1 MSKQQPTMMVT
12 GKSMDD
18 IGSVLSGLGFA
29 WSPYDATGFEGNQ
42 RPDVLFVN
50 CGSSTSRSDL
60 ASFVYSGGV
69 VYISDHAKDD
79 YESIVSDIGKSC
91 DISLVGSQ
99 GTYDATVVD
108 QNLAAY
114 LDVDSLKLE
123 FDMGAW
129 AVVQSPP
136 NGASQL
142 IEVDG
147 KPVVM
152 TLKHG
157 LGSVIFTSFHNSAQN
172 SDIEK
177 QLIRFLALKP
187 LMKSKSIRT
196 VKETTKRGGK
206 ISILDESEPVVSAS
220 KPYRTTYN
228 LPKSATS
235 FQVELNWLGEAEVHI
250 TCSSGGDHVKKGS
263 ARMAPLRTTLDTDSL
278 SSGSVDVEIRLEGG
292 AHQALLTSMVCSIT
306 ESDADDRKSLRSLMG

>member
-18 IGSVLSGLGFA
+18 IGSVLTTLGFE

-50 CGSSTSRSDL
+50 CGSPTLRNDL
-60 ASFVYSGGV
+60 ASFVHSGGV
-69 VYISDHAKDD
+69 VYISDHAKHD

-91 DISLVGSQ
+91 TISLAGNA
-99 GTYDATVVD
+99 GTHNATVVD
-108 QNLAAY
+108 QHLAAF
-114 LDVDSLKLE
+114 LEVDSLALE
-123 FDMGAW
+123 FDMPSW

-136 NGASQL
+136 AGASRL
-142 IEVDG
+142 IEVAG

-206 ISILDESEPVVSAS
+206 ISILDELEPVVSAS
-220 KPYRTTYN
+220 KPYRTTYK
-228 LPKSATS
+228 LPKRTTS
-235 FQVELNWLGEAEVHI
+235 FHVELNWLGEAEVHI
-250 TCSSGGDHVKKGS
+250 SCSSGGGNLKSGS
-263 ARMAPLRTTLDTDSL
+263 ARMAPLRVSVDTDTL
-278 SSGSVDVEIRLEGG
+278 SSGSVDVEIRLAGG
-292 AHQALLTSMVCSIT
+292 TYQALLTSMVCSVT
-306 ESDADDRKSLRSLMG
+306 ESDADDRESLRSLMG

>member
-18 IGSVLSGLGFA
+18 IGSVLSKLGFA
-29 WSPYDATGFEGNQ
+29 WSPYDATRFEGNQ

-50 CGSSTSRSDL
+50 CGSSTSRNDL
-60 ASFVYSGGV
+60 ASFVHSGGV

-79 YESIVSDIGKSC
+79 YESIVSEIGKFC
-91 DISLVGSQ
+91 DISLVGNR
-99 GTYDATVVD
+99 GTHNATVVD
-108 QNLAAY
+108 QDLAAF
-114 LDVDSLKLE
+114 LDVVSLNLE
-123 FDMGAW
+123 FDMSAW

-136 NGASQL
+136 AGASRL

-147 KPVVM
+147 NPVVM

-177 QLIRFLALKP
+177 KLIRFLALKP

-206 ISILDESEPVVSAS
+206 ISILDESEPVISAS
-220 KPYRTTYN
+220 KPYLKTYK
-228 LPKSATS
+228 LPKNATS

-250 TCSSGGDHVKKGS
+250 TCSSGGNKVKKDA
-263 ARMAPLRTTLDTDSL
+263 ARMAPLRITVDKDSL
-278 SSGSVDVEIRLEGG
+278 SSGSVDVEIHQEGG

-306 ESDADDRKSLRSLMG
+306 ESDADDRKSLRSLLG

>member
-1 MSKQQPTMMVT
+1 MMVT

-18 IGSVLSGLGFA
+18 IGSVLSKLGFA
-29 WSPYDATGFEGNQ
+29 WSPYDATRFEGNE

-50 CGSSTSRSDL
+50 CGSSTSRNDL
-60 ASFVYSGGV
+60 ASFVHSGGV

-79 YESIVSDIGKSC
+79 YESIVSEIGKFC
-91 DISLVGSQ
+91 DISLVGNR
-99 GTYDATVVD
+99 GTHNATVVD
-108 QNLAAY
+108 QDLAAF
-114 LDVDSLKLE
+114 LDVVSLNLE
-123 FDMGAW
+123 FDMSAW

-136 NGASQL
+136 AGASRL

-147 KPVVM
+147 NPVVM

-177 QLIRFLALKP
+177 KLIRFLALKP

-206 ISILDESEPVVSAS
+206 ISILDESEPVISAS
-220 KPYRTTYN
+220 KPYLKTYK
-228 LPKSATS
+228 LPKNATS

-250 TCSSGGDHVKKGS
+250 TCSSGGNKVKKDA
-263 ARMAPLRTTLDTDSL
+263 ARMAPLRITVDKDSL
-278 SSGSVDVEIRLEGG
+278 SSGSVDVEIHQEGG

-306 ESDADDRKSLRSLMG
+306 ESDADDRKSLRSLLG